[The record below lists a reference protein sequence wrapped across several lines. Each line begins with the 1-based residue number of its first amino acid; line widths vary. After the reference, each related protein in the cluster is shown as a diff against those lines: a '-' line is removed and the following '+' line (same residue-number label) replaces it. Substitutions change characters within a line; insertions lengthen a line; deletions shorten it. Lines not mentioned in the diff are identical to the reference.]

1 MSDEAGPNT
10 GPDDWL
16 KIAQA
21 EGIAQARVL
30 REQARRGGLRFEA
43 YLPPDLAD
51 WLLGLVESGVF
62 TDPSE
67 VVFVICT
74 EHRDLAPHADL
85 RRELLG
91 GVLQA
96 AADDPRPS
104 VPAEEVF
111 KKLRNKFERPLL
123 EPAVWKRT

>member
-1 MSDEAGPNT
+1 MNGEAESDD
-10 GPDDWL
+10 GPDDWFE
-16 KIAQA
+16 KAQA
-21 EGIAQARVL
+21 DGIAQARIL
-30 REQARRGGLRFEA
+30 REQARRGGLHFEA

-51 WLLGLVESGVF
+51 WLLGLVEAGVF

-67 VVFVICT
+67 AVFVICG

-91 GVLQA
+91 RVVQA
-96 AADDPRPS
+96 AVDDPRPS

-111 KKLRNKFERPLL
+111 KELQDEFERPLP
-123 EPAVWKRT
+123 EPAVWK